1 MMTGEAGHGF
11 AVGVDIGGTFTDC
24 VVLDSAGRTTA
35 AKVPTTPEDRSA
47 GFFGSIERAAAA
59 LGLGAEDLLSRCDRL
74 VHGTTTGTNA
84 LVARSGA
91 TVGLLTTAGHSD
103 AMRIMKGSGRTIGLP
118 SDQTLDVPNTHKPE
132 PLVDTR
138 LIAPVRERIDV
149 DGDVVVPLDE
159 GDVRRAIALLLE
171 RGAEAIAISFLWS
184 IVNPRHERRAAEI
197 VDEVAPGRF
206 VSCSSDISSAVG
218 EYERTAVAV
227 ANAYIGPL
235 MERYVSAIESGARA
249 RGYKGPVLFTQ
260 CAGGAVMGEEASS
273 APAKTIHSGPVAG
286 VVASVMLAKRLGTG
300 DVIAADMGGTTLDV
314 SVIHGGTPVQ
324 RNVSLFERFS
334 LALPMLDVESIGAG
348 GGSIAWVDDA
358 GRLSVGPESAGAD
371 PGPACYGRGGT
382 EPTVTDADVVLG
394 IIDPARFLDGR
405 MRLDRREAELA
416 IAPLAERLGMT
427 LVETAAGINRVV
439 DAKMADLVRRVS
451 LLRGFDPRKFD
462 CFAFGGG
469 GPVHMTAVATDSGI
483 SRVIVPLPR
492 LASVWSALGAAGSD
506 VSHVL
511 QEWKVIDLPVAG
523 EVVDEVFG
531 SLESRARELLAAEG
545 FEPDRVELTRSAR
558 MRYAMQVHDVEV
570 PVRSGKLT
578 DSSVDEIDTDFE
590 RIHEALFGRD
600 SGYRQGGVQFTGFQV
615 RAVGTTPKPALIPEH
630 TEGEGERTTRPVYWY
645 ELGEEIETPVW
656 SLTAAR
662 RESDLLGPVL
672 IELPDSVIVVR
683 PGQSGSW
690 DELGNFVI
698 ATARMHVEAE
708 RLETAVAGPG

>member
-1 MMTGEAGHGF
+1 MAAENGDRF

-47 GFFGSIERAAAA
+47 GFFSSIERAAAA
-59 LGLGAEDLLSRCDRL
+59 LGLAAEDVLSRCDRL

-84 LVARSGA
+84 LVSRSGA
-91 TVGLLTTAGHSD
+91 RVGLLTTAGHSD

-118 SDQTLDVPNTHKPE
+118 SDQTLDVPNTDKPD

-138 LIAPVRERIDV
+138 LIAAVRERVDV

-159 GDVRRAIALLLE
+159 DDVRRGTALLIE
-171 RGAEAIAISFLWS
+171 RGAQAIAISFLWS
-184 IVNPRHERRAAEI
+184 IVNPSHERRAAEI
-197 VDEVAPGRF
+197 AGEVASGVF
-206 VSCSSDISSAVG
+206 VCCSSDISSAVG

-260 CAGGAVMGEEASS
+260 CAGGAIMGQEARSV
-273 APAKTIHSGPVAG
+273 PAKTIHSGPVAG
-286 VVASVMLAKRLGTG
+286 VMASVMLAKRLGTG

-324 RNVSLFERFS
+324 RNVSLFERFA

-348 GGSIAWVDDA
+348 GGSLAWVDEA

-382 EPTVTDADVVLG
+382 DPTVTDADVVLG

-405 MRLDRREAELA
+405 MRLDRGKAEEA

-469 GPVHMTAVATDSGI
+469 GPVHMTAVAIDSGI
-483 SRVIVPLPR
+483 SRVIVPMPR
-492 LASVWSALGAAGSD
+492 MASVWSALGAAGSD

-511 QEWKVIDLPVAG
+511 QEWNVIDLPVAG
-523 EVVDEVFG
+523 EVVAEVFR
-531 SLESRARELLAAEG
+531 SLESRALGLLAAEG

-558 MRYAMQVHDVEV
+558 LRYAMQVHDVEV
-570 PVRSGKLT
+570 PVRPGQLT
-578 DSSVDEIDTDFE
+578 DTRIEEIDRDFE
-590 RIHEALFGRD
+590 RTHEELFGKD
-600 SGYRQGGVQFTGFQV
+600 SGYRQGGVQFTGFQI
-615 RAVGTTPKPALIPEH
+615 RAVGTTPKPDLVAERA
-630 TEGEGERTTRPVYWY
+630 EGEGEPVERPVYWY
-645 ELGEEIETPVW
+645 ELREEVETPVW
-656 SLTAAR
+656 SLAAAR
-662 RESDLLGPVL
+662 RESVLSGPAL

-683 PGQSGSW
+683 PEQSGRW
-690 DELGNFVI
+690 DELGDFV
-698 ATARMHVEAE
+698 V
-708 RLETAVAGPG
+708 ETAAARADAELQATPVAAKG

>member
-1 MMTGEAGHGF
+1 MAAENGDRF

-47 GFFGSIERAAAA
+47 GFFSSIERAAAA
-59 LGLGAEDLLSRCDRL
+59 LGLAAEDILSRCDRL

-84 LVARSGA
+84 LVSRSGA
-91 TVGLLTTAGHSD
+91 RVGLLTTAGHAD
-103 AMRIMKGSGRTIGLP
+103 TMRIMKGSGRTIGLP
-118 SDQTLDVPNTHKPE
+118 SDQTLDVPNTDKPD

-138 LIAPVRERIDV
+138 LIAAVRERVDV

-159 GDVRRAIALLLE
+159 DDVRRGLALLIE
-171 RGAEAIAISFLWS
+171 RGAQAIAISFLWS
-184 IVNPRHERRAAEI
+184 IVNPSHERRAAEI
-197 VDEVAPGRF
+197 AGEVAPGVF
-206 VSCSSDISSAVG
+206 VCCSSDISSAVG

-235 MERYVSAIESGARA
+235 MERYVGAIESGARA

-260 CAGGAVMGEEASS
+260 CAGGAIMGQEARSV
-273 APAKTIHSGPVAG
+273 PAKTIHSGPVAG
-286 VVASVMLAKRLGTG
+286 VMASVMLAKRLGTG

-324 RNVSLFERFS
+324 RNVSLFERFA

-348 GGSIAWVDDA
+348 GGSLAWVDDA
-358 GRLSVGPESAGAD
+358 GRLSVGPDSAGAD

-405 MRLDRREAELA
+405 MRLDRGKAKEA

-469 GPVHMTAVATDSGI
+469 GPVHMTAVASDSGI
-483 SRVIVPLPR
+483 GRVIVPMPHM
-492 LASVWSALGAAGSD
+492 ASVWSALGAAGSD

-523 EVVDEVFG
+523 EVVAEVFR
-531 SLESRARELLAAEG
+531 SLESRALELLAAEG
-545 FEPDRVELTRSAR
+545 FEPERVELTRSAR
-558 MRYAMQVHDVEV
+558 LRYAMQVHDVEV
-570 PVRSGKLT
+570 PVRPGRLT
-578 DSSVDEIDTDFE
+578 DSRIEEIDRDFE
-590 RIHEALFGRD
+590 RTHEELFGKD
-600 SGYRQGGVQFTGFQV
+600 SGYRQGGVQFTGFQI
-615 RAVGTTPKPALIPEH
+615 RAVGTTPKPELVAERA
-630 TEGEGERTTRPVYWY
+630 EGEGEPVERPVYWY
-645 ELGEEIETPVW
+645 ELGEEVETPVW
-656 SLTAAR
+656 SLEAAR
-662 RESDLLGPVL
+662 RESVLSGPAL
-672 IELPDSVIVVR
+672 IELPDSVVVVR
-683 PGQSGSW
+683 PEQSGRW
-690 DELGNFVI
+690 DELGDFV
-698 ATARMHVEAE
+698 V
-708 RLETAVAGPG
+708 ETAAARTDAEWQVTPVAANE